1 MKYGKSKLFIC
12 EIKVFFPGYSENSNI
27 QEAYLPKTIV
37 HPRFDQLT
45 AVKTVYLLT
54 SIAG

>member
-1 MKYGKSKLFIC
+1 MVRVSCSFVKLWDL
-12 EIKVFFPGYSENSNI
+12 PGYSENSNI